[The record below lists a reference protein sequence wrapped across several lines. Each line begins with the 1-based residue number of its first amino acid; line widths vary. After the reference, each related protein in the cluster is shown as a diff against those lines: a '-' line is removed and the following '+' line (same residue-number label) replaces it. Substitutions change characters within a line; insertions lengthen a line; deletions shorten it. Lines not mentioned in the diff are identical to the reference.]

1 MMPSVA
7 NYAELSPD
15 GKSLTIHL
23 PLTLRKRGGRKI
35 IISPPGAQQWTPA
48 RPRMDNTLIRALA
61 RAFRWK
67 HMLETGEFATVIEL
81 AAAERLDRSFV
92 SHVLQ
97 LTLLAPDLVEAI
109 LDGRQSVGGS
119 APGARQGVASR
130 MGTATGVDGYFL
142 LTIFSAVA
150 LREARPTTGEV
161 MSSHPCGTT
170 GHG

>member
-1 MMPSVA
+1 MMPSEA
-7 NYAELSPD
+7 KYAELSPD
-15 GKSLTIHL
+15 GKSLTVHL

-35 IISPPGAQQWTPA
+35 IISPAGAQQWTPA
-48 RPRMDNTLIRALA
+48 RPRIDSTLIRALA

-109 LDGRQSVGGS
+109 LDGRQPVGVQLQALVRGL
-119 APGARQGVASR
+119 PVEWDRQRELMAS
-130 MGTATGVDGYFL
+130 
-142 LTIFSAVA
+142 S
-150 LREARPTTGEV
+150 
-161 MSSHPCGTT
+161 C
-170 GHG
+170 